1 MAVDGGVGPLPGGLT
16 AAQCVRGVAGPI
28 GRLGGAWMFDEQTNA
43 RGEQLGLSRWS
54 WYHCGRGGV
63 LGDVDASVVVA
74 AFGFFPPA
82 LQRKAW
88 ERGRAVRP
96 VADTARDYARA
107 CAEWGRRSFGSPE
120 DAGRLADLLGTVL
133 AAVDVAGLPL
143 FAAWR
148 AVAAA
153 GPDDGPARL
162 ALALQVAREHRGSAH
177 LLAVVAA
184 GIEPLQAV
192 VSGRYGPRNA
202 EFFGWPQPWPDPEV
216 ARVAMAEVEASTDGL
231 VEPAYAVLSAAERA
245 ELMEGL
251 RAHA

>member
-177 LLAVVAA
+177 
-184 GIEPLQAV
+184 
-192 VSGRYGPRNA
+192 SGRSRGRIPRWPGWRWPRSRRRPTGWSSRRTPCCLRPNA
-202 EFFGWPQPWPDPEV
+202 WNWWRVCAPWPSPWG
-216 ARVAMAEVEASTDGL
+216 RGWHCS
-231 VEPAYAVLSAAERA
+231 AVKVR
-245 ELMEGL
+245 GD
-251 RAHA
+251 